1 MNVEPS
7 RPARPSRRT
16 RRSMHHLAVAG
27 LLTISIAACSSDDS
41 DTPTAAG
48 TAAPTVP
55 TTASARIETP
65 GSTDAPARPAVTQPP
80 NSSAPATSA
89 PPAATEA
96 QVAIALAQRFVEA
109 RDASDGE
116 AVRALVADDAVI
128 DDFDVS
134 NPDDYLPL
142 AENQQATGWRYMQ
155 PQCTTIMP
163 DPPIQVS
170 CTYTMQ
176 NAWSEALGVG
186 PFTGSNFTFVIADGQ
201 IQHITHVF
209 DFSQFS
215 PQVYDVFLDWLT
227 ATHPNDIAVML
238 NSTTG
243 NFNVTPESI
252 ALFKHHT
259 TEFVASL
266 NDTGSG

>member
-16 RRSMHHLAVAG
+16 RRSVRHLAVAG
-27 LLTISIAACSSDDS
+27 MLTISIAACSSDDS

-48 TAAPTVP
+48 TAAPTVF

-96 QVAIALAQRFVEA
+96 QVAIALSQRFVEA
-109 RDASDGE
+109 RDAWDGE

-142 AENQQATGWRYMQ
+142 AENQQATGWRYLQ
-155 PQCTTIMP
+155 PQCTTIVP
-163 DPPIQVS
+163 APPIQVS

-176 NAWSEALGVG
+176 NAWSQALGVG

-201 IQHITHVF
+201 IQQITHVF
-209 DFSQFS
+209 NFSQFS
-215 PQVYDVFLDWLT
+215 PQVYEVFLDWLT
-227 ATHPNDIAVML
+227 ATHPNDEDVMF
-238 NSTTG
+238 NSSSG

-252 ALFKHHT
+252 ALFEHHT
-259 TEFVASL
+259 IEFVASL

>member
-1 MNVEPS
+1 MNVEPGQ
-7 RPARPSRRT
+7 PARPSRRT
-16 RRSMHHLAVAG
+16 RRTVRHLAVAG
-27 LLTISIAACSSDDS
+27 MLTISIAACSSDDD

-55 TTASARIETP
+55 TTASAPTATP
-65 GSTDAPARPAVTQPP
+65 PSTDAPARPAVTQPP

-109 RDASDGE
+109 RDAWDGE

-134 NPDDYLPL
+134 NADDYLL
-142 AENQQATGWRYMQ
+142 GAEIEQATGWRYLQ
-155 PQCTTIMP
+155 PECTAIVP
-163 DPPIQVS
+163 GPPIQVS
-170 CTYTMQ
+170 CTYTME
-176 NAWSEALGVG
+176 NAWSQALGVG

-201 IQHITHVF
+201 IQQITHVF

-215 PQVYDVFLDWLT
+215 PQVYEVFLDWLT
-227 ATHPNDIAVML
+227 ATHPNDDDVMI
-238 NSTTG
+238 NPTTG

-252 ALFKHHT
+252 ALFEHHT
-259 TEFVASL
+259 IEFVASL